1 MIMKNRDIKSFKRKV
16 HETIFEADT
25 TNGKLFDVIL
35 LAAILLSIIGVML
48 ESVDEIDKKYHE
60 LIIAFEWGFTI
71 LFTIEY
77 FFRIYAVNRP
87 FKYIFSFMGIVD
99 LLAIIPTYLIFILPA
114 AHSLSVVRAIRLIR
128 IFRIFKLSR
137 YLRGAHTMQIA
148 LRSSRPKIIVF
159 LLSIMLLVIIL
170 GTLMYIIENS
180 VRTNGFENIPNSIYW
195 SIITLT
201 TVGYGNIV
209 PMTILGKIVAS
220 FIMILG
226 YGIIAV
232 PTGIVTAEF
241 SRKRKEK
248 VNTQVCPDCTAE
260 GHEMEAKFCNK
271 CGAELNP

>member
-1 MIMKNRDIKSFKRKV
+1 MKDNNTKSFKQKV
-16 HETIFEADT
+16 HEIIFEADT
-25 TNGKLFDVIL
+25 ANGKLFDVIL
-35 LAAILLSIIGVML
+35 LVAILLSIIGVML

-99 LLAIIPTYLIFILPA
+99 LLAIIPTYLIFIFPA
-114 AHSLSVVRAIRLIR
+114 AHSLSVIRSIRLIR

-159 LLSIMLLVIIL
+159 LLSIMLFVIIL

-180 VRTNGFENIPNSIYW
+180 VGTNGFENIPNSIYW

-241 SRKRKEK
+241 SRKKREK
-248 VNTQVCPDCTAE
+248 VSTQACPDCSAE
-260 GHEMEAKFCNK
+260 GHEMEATFCNK

>member
-1 MIMKNRDIKSFKRKV
+1 MKDNNTKSFKQKV
-16 HETIFEADT
+16 HEIIFEADT
-25 TNGKLFDVIL
+25 ANGKLFDVIL

-60 LIIAFEWGFTI
+60 LIMAFEWGFTI

-87 FKYIFSFMGIVD
+87 LKYIFSFMGIVD
-99 LLAIIPTYLIFILPA
+99 LLAIIPTYLIFIFPA
-114 AHSLSVVRAIRLIR
+114 VHWMSVIRAIRLIR

-170 GTLMYIIENS
+170 GTLMYIIESS

-260 GHEMEAKFCNK
+260 GHEIEAKFCNK

>member
-1 MIMKNRDIKSFKRKV
+1 MKNNKTKSFRQKV
-16 HETIFEADT
+16 HEIIFEADT
-25 TNGKLFDVIL
+25 VNGKLFDIIL
-35 LAAILLSIIGVML
+35 LVAIILSIIGVML
-48 ESVDEIDKKYHE
+48 ESVEEIDKKYHE

-99 LLAIIPTYLIFILPA
+99 LLAIIPTYLIFIFPA
-114 AHSLSVVRAIRLIR
+114 AHSLSVIRAIRLIR

-170 GTLMYIIENS
+170 GTLMYIVES
-180 VRTNGFENIPNSIYW
+180 SSSTNGFENIPDSIYW
-195 SIITLT
+195 AIITLT
-201 TVGYGNIV
+201 TVGYGDIV
-209 PMTILGKIVAS
+209 PMTIFGKIVAS

>member
-1 MIMKNRDIKSFKRKV
+1 MIMKNRNPEPFRRKI
-16 HETIFEADT
+16 HEIIFEADT
-25 TNGKLFDVIL
+25 KSGKLFDIIL
-35 LAAILLSIIGVML
+35 LVAILLSIIGVML

-60 LIIAFEWGFTI
+60 LIMVFEWGFTI

-114 AHSLSVVRAIRLIR
+114 AHSFSVIRAIRLIR

-159 LLSIMLLVIIL
+159 LLSVILLVIIL
-170 GTLMYIIENS
+170 GTVMYVIES
-180 VRTNGFENIPNSIYW
+180 GARTNGFENIPNSIYW

-260 GHEMEAKFCNK
+260 GHEIEAKFCNK

>member
-1 MIMKNRDIKSFKRKV
+1 MEDSNTKSFKQKV
-16 HETIFEADT
+16 HEIIFEADT
-25 TNGKLFDVIL
+25 VTGKLFDVIL

-60 LIIAFEWGFTI
+60 LIMAFEWGFTI

-87 FKYIFSFMGIVD
+87 LKYIFSFMGIVD
-99 LLAIIPTYLIFILPA
+99 LLAIIPTYLIFVFPA
-114 AHSLSVVRAIRLIR
+114 AHSLSVIRSIRLIR

-159 LLSIMLLVIIL
+159 LFSVFLLVVIL
-170 GTLMYIIENS
+170 GTLMYIIEGNAK
-180 VRTNGFENIPNSIYW
+180 TDGFDNIPNAIYW
-195 SIITLT
+195 TLITLT
-201 TVGYGNIV
+201 TVGYGNVIPV
-209 PMTILGKIVAS
+209 TVFGKIIAS
-220 FIMILG
+220 FIVILG

>member
-1 MIMKNRDIKSFKRKV
+1 MKDNNTKSFKQKV
-16 HETIFEADT
+16 HEIIFEADT
-25 TNGKLFDVIL
+25 ANGKLFDVIL

-60 LIIAFEWGFTI
+60 LIMAFEWGFTI

-87 FKYIFSFMGIVD
+87 LKYIFSFMGIVD
-99 LLAIIPTYLIFILPA
+99 LLAIIPTYLIFIFPA
-114 AHSLSVVRAIRLIR
+114 VHWMSVIRAIRLIR

-170 GTLMYIIENS
+170 GTLMYIIESS

>member
-1 MIMKNRDIKSFKRKV
+1 MKNNKTKSFRQKV
-16 HETIFEADT
+16 HEIIFEADT

-99 LLAIIPTYLIFILPA
+99 LLAIVPTYLIFIFPA
-114 AHSLSVVRAIRLIR
+114 AHSLSVIRAIRLIR

-148 LRSSRPKIIVF
+148 LRSSRPKIVVF
-159 LLSIMLLVIIL
+159 LLSVMILVIVL
-170 GTLMYIIENS
+170 GTLMYIIEGS
-180 VRTNGFENIPNSIYW
+180 SDTKGFDNIPNSIYW
-195 SIITLT
+195 AIVTLT
-201 TVGYGNIV
+201 TVGYGDV
-209 PMTILGKIVAS
+209 FPATVFGKVVAS

>member
-1 MIMKNRDIKSFKRKV
+1 MKDNNTKSFKQKV
-16 HETIFEADT
+16 HEIIFEADT
-25 TNGKLFDVIL
+25 VNGKLFDVIL
-35 LAAILLSIIGVML
+35 LVAILLSIIGVML

-99 LLAIIPTYLIFILPA
+99 LLAIIPTYLIFIFPA
-114 AHSLSVVRAIRLIR
+114 AHFLSVIRSIRLIR
-128 IFRIFKLSR
+128 VFRVFKLSR

-159 LLSIMLLVIIL
+159 LLSVMLLVIIL
-170 GTLMYIIENS
+170 GTLMYIIES
-180 VRTNGFENIPNSIYW
+180 SASTNGFENIPDSIYW
-195 SIITLT
+195 AIITLT

-209 PMTILGKIVAS
+209 PMTIFGKIVAS

>member
-1 MIMKNRDIKSFKRKV
+1 MENNKTNSVRQKI
-16 HETIFEADT
+16 HEIIFEADT

-48 ESVDEIDKKYHE
+48 ESVEEIDKKYHE

-99 LLAIIPTYLIFILPA
+99 LLAIIPTYLIFIFPA
-114 AHSLSVVRAIRLIR
+114 AHYLSVIRAIRLIR

-159 LLSIMLLVIIL
+159 LLSVMLLVIIL
-170 GTLMYIIENS
+170 GTLMYII
-180 VRTNGFENIPNSIYW
+180 
-195 SIITLT
+195 LT

-209 PMTILGKIVAS
+209 PMTIFGKIVAS

-271 CGAELNP
+271 CGAVLNP

>member
-1 MIMKNRDIKSFKRKV
+1 MENNNTNSFRQKI
-16 HETIFEADT
+16 HEIIFEADT
-25 TNGKLFDVIL
+25 TNGKLFDIIL
-35 LAAILLSIIGVML
+35 LAAILLSIVGVML
-48 ESVDEIDKKYHE
+48 ESVYEIDRKYHE

-114 AHSLSVVRAIRLIR
+114 AHSLSVIRAIRLIR

-159 LLSIMLLVIIL
+159 LLSVILLVIIL
-170 GTLMYIIENS
+170 GTLMYVIES
-180 VRTNGFENIPNSIYW
+180 GARTNGFENIPNSIYW
-195 SIITLT
+195 AIITLT

-209 PMTILGKIVAS
+209 PMTIFGKIVAS

-260 GHEMEAKFCNK
+260 GHEIEAEFCNK

>member
-1 MIMKNRDIKSFKRKV
+1 MEDNNTKSFKQKV
-16 HETIFEADT
+16 HKIIFEADT
-25 TNGKLFDVIL
+25 VNGKLFDVIL
-35 LAAILLSIIGVML
+35 LVAILLSIIGVML

-60 LIIAFEWGFTI
+60 LIMVFEWGFTI

>member
-1 MIMKNRDIKSFKRKV
+1 MENNNTNSFRQKI
-16 HETIFEADT
+16 HEIIFEADT
-25 TNGKLFDVIL
+25 TNGKLFDIIL
-35 LAAILLSIIGVML
+35 LAAILLSIVGVML
-48 ESVDEIDKKYHE
+48 ESVYEIDRKYHE

-114 AHSLSVVRAIRLIR
+114 AHSLSVIRAIRLIR

-159 LLSIMLLVIIL
+159 LLSVMLLVIIL
-170 GTLMYIIENS
+170 GTLMYVIENS
-180 VRTNGFENIPNSIYW
+180 ARTNGFENIPNSIYW
-195 SIITLT
+195 AIITLT

-209 PMTILGKIVAS
+209 PMTIFGKIVAS